1 MRTGTEIEAALW
13 ELLRA
18 RSPLAADGALL
29 TGSPDDLPLGAGGLG
44 LDSIAMVELLLD
56 CEARFGGR
64 AADLLVGEPLTF
76 GRLLAYLR
84 VSGLS

>member
-1 MRTGTEIEAALW
+1 MRTGTDIAEALW

-18 RSPLAADGALL
+18 RSPLAAEGALP

-64 AADLLVGEPLTF
+64 ATDLLAGEPLTF
-76 GRLLAYLR
+76 GRLLAYLGA
-84 VSGLS
+84 SGLS

>member
-1 MRTGTEIEAALW
+1 MQAETEIEEALW

-18 RSPLAADGALL
+18 RSPLAAEGALL

-64 AADLLVGEPLTF
+64 ATDLLAGEPLTV
-76 GRLLAYLR
+76 GRLIAHLR
-84 VSGLS
+84 AAGPS